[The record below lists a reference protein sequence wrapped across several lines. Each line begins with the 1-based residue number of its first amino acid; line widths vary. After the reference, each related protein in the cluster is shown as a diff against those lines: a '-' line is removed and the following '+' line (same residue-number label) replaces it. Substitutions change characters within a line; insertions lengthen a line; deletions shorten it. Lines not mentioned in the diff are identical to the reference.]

1 LQDEHK
7 EQDWAEICPHYRGPH
22 CNEGCAARLREVFKH
37 YDINIP
43 SANAFC
49 PLRGEIEASPA
60 EPPKDRFEVMHQA
73 PSD

>member
-1 LQDEHK
+1 MPDEQN
-7 EQDWAEICPHYRGPH
+7 EEAWGEICPHYQGPH
-22 CNEGCAARLREVFKH
+22 GNEAGAAALREVFKH

-60 EPPKDRFEVMHQA
+60 EPPKDRFEVMHQV
-73 PSD
+73 PRD